1 MTLKV
6 GICTDSSS
14 QLPSLLAERYG
25 IAVVPVTVTVDEVD
39 YLEGPDIDAD
49 SFFGHFTDGHRPV
62 VTSTEPSPGQFAV
75 AYEELIEHG
84 CTEILSIHAT
94 STMTG
99 TISAARLAA
108 HSTPATVRIVDSG
121 TAGFGTSCC
130 VWAAADAVAA
140 GASLDEATQVAER
153 LAPSIGTVFML
164 CAVGPRCESR
174 RRDSDPEGRS
184 GVPVLTVREGSIDV
198 LGRFDAV
205 VDAVDS
211 MADYVIDWG
220 DRLKVAVG
228 HSDSTSAPLADALEA
243 GIGPAANV
251 LEVVRYRIGPSMGV
265 YTGPGSVCCFM
276 FPAG

>member
-1 MTLKV
+1 MAPKV

-49 SFFGHFTDGHRPV
+49 SFFSHFASGHRPV
-62 VTSTEPSPGQFAV
+62 VTSTEPSSGQFAL
-75 AYEELIEHG
+75 AYEELIERG
-84 CTEILSIHAT
+84 CTEILSIHAN

-99 TISAARLAA
+99 TINAARLAA
-108 HSTPATVRIVDSG
+108 HSTPVPVRLVDSG
-121 TAGFGTSCC
+121 TAGFGTSCS

-140 GASLDEATQVAER
+140 GASLDEAAQVAEK
-153 LAPSIGTVFML
+153 LLPSIGAVFVL
-164 CAVGPRCESR
+164 AAVGPLCDDRQGV
-174 RRDSDPEGRS
+174 DPEGRTD
-184 GVPVLTVREGSIDV
+184 VPVMTAREGKINV
-198 LGRFDAV
+198 LGRFATI

-228 HSDSTSAPLADALEA
+228 HSDAASAPLADALEA

-251 LEVVRYRIGPSMGV
+251 LEVVRYRIGPSMGIH
-265 YTGPGSVCCFM
+265 TGRGSVCCFM

>member
-75 AYEELIEHG
+75 AYVELIEHG

-140 GASLDEATQVAER
+140 GASLDEAAQVAEK
-153 LAPSIGTVFML
+153 LLPSIGAVFVLGGLDPL
-164 CAVGPRCESR
+164 CETRMGA
-174 RRDSDPEGRS
+174 DPEGQTD
-184 GVPVLTVREGSIDV
+184 VPVMTARDGKIGL
-198 LGRFDAV
+198 LGRFATM

>member
-1 MTLKV
+1 MSPKV

-14 QLPSLLAERYG
+14 QLPALLALRFG

-49 SFFGHFTDGHRPV
+49 SFFSHFTSGHRPV

-94 STMTG
+94 STMAG
-99 TISAARLAA
+99 TINAARLAA
-108 HSTPATVRIVDSG
+108 HSTPVPVRLVDSG
-121 TAGFGTSCC
+121 TAGFGTSCS
-130 VWAAADAVAA
+130 VWAAADAVAS
-140 GASLDEATQVAER
+140 GASLDEAAQVAEK
-153 LAPSIGTVFML
+153 LLPSIGAVFVLGAIDPL
-164 CAVGPRCESR
+164 CEDRLGA
-174 RRDSDPEGRS
+174 DPEGQTD
-184 GVPVLTVREGSIDV
+184 VPVMTARDGRIEV
-198 LGRFDAV
+198 LGRFATM

-228 HSDSTSAPLADALEA
+228 HSDSTSAPLADALED

-265 YTGPGSVCCFM
+265 HTGRGSVCCFM

>member
-1 MTLKV
+1 MSPKV

-14 QLPSLLAERYG
+14 HLPTLLAERYD
-25 IAVVPVTVTVDEVD
+25 IAVVPVTVTVDGVD
-39 YLEGPDIDAD
+39 YLEGADLDAD
-49 SFFGHFTDGHRPV
+49 SFYGHFDLGRRPEF
-62 VTSTEPSPGQFAV
+62 TTTEPSPGQFAV
-75 AYEELIEHG
+75 TYEELIAHG

-94 STMTG
+94 STITG
-99 TISAARLAA
+99 TIKAARLAA
-108 HSTPATVRIVDSG
+108 HSTPVTVRLVDSR
-121 TAGFGTSCC
+121 TAGFGTSCV

-211 MADYVIDWG
+211 MADYVIGWG

-228 HSDSTSAPLADALEA
+228 HSDSTSTQLADALEEA
-243 GIGPAANV
+243 IGPAANV
-251 LEVVRYRIGPSMGV
+251 SEVVRYRIGPSMGIH
-265 YTGPGSVCCFM
+265 TGPGSVSCFM